1 MTGIV
6 AASHNE
12 ITRLLAEH
20 GAFGI
25 GALIILLFTPLV
37 LYFNNREHL
46 FLLSFFLFWLLT
58 INHAAMR
65 LAAPAFIYALSLL
78 KVQFVDETAVSR
90 ESVK

>member
-1 MTGIV
+1 MLVGP
-6 AASHNE
+6 S
-12 ITRLLAEH
+12 
-20 GAFGI
+20 
-25 GALIILLFTPLV
+25 V
-37 LYFNNREHL
+37 LYLDNRQDIL
-46 FLLSFFLFWLLT
+46 VFSFVVFWVVT